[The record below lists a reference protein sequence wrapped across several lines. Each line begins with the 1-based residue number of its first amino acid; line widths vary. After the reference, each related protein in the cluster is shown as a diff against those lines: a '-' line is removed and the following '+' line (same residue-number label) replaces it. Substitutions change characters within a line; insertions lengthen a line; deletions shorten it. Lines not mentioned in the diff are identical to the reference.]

1 MSNSVKLYSNGTAL
15 INREYDIPDQK
26 PLEVSIPVQKSDLD
40 EVVASIAVFGKVSL
54 PEPPSYT
61 PINADVTPLQ
71 IDVNNVTKSLATKLS
86 GSKVEVGVGNN
97 PIKGKLMGIQTYQ
110 QETNGSVFDRYRV
123 VVLTEQ
129 GVKSFE
135 DKDVTYISF
144 TEPAVQSEIE
154 KVLQKQYESIKPN
167 SSFVSLKLVPQDGA
181 KTALISYAIPCA
193 AWKTRYQLRTVEG
206 KVELEAQ
213 AVVDNDTDDDWRDSI
228 ISVITGEPIAFST
241 DLAEIR
247 RPQRQRINVVS
258 DKAAGAVQLDEA
270 QRSSANTRQ
279 YGGQVLAKSAT
290 RAMAFAASAGGAEC
304 ASAEMDYDSEEDG
317 DEIATFKRISL
328 PAAQQQAEV
337 RESGDFSVFTSPNP
351 VTVLSKKSAIIPM
364 FRSSLKDSKTVL
376 FYKEENDQRRPFRS
390 IQLKNETAHTLGK
403 GICEV
408 FLDNDFQGKCILEAC
423 KPGEDVILVHAKET
437 GVKIFKKA
445 QPVEQRR
452 ISIKFNKGRILCEES
467 YRQRVEYSIENSKP
481 EEFQLELEYKKA
493 WQGSTI
499 KASDNTVV
507 TNTANGVRVGC
518 KLAPNGDLS
527 VELVET
533 FTRSLEFGASPQWIE
548 AYIIAIKNP
557 LMKNKG
563 IQKCVD
569 LQKKIGEI
577 SVQIEENDE
586 QTESIKEEQ
595 TRLKDLIPSAH
606 ADQANSWK
614 TELGDNEK
622 TLRNLSRVENPRL
635 KKEMAALETELNE
648 TLQSLTATWEDEGRK
663 EE

>member
-40 EVVASIAVFGKVSL
+40 EVVASIAVFGKVAL

-86 GSKVEVGVGNN
+86 GAKVEVGVGNN

-144 TEPAVQSEIE
+144 TEPSVQSEVE
-154 KVLQKQYESIKPN
+154 KVLTKQFESIKPN

-181 KTALISYAIPCA
+181 KTAMISYAIPCA

-206 KVELEAQ
+206 KVELEGQ
-213 AVVDNDTDDDWRDSI
+213 AVVDNDTDDDWRDSM

-247 RPQRQRINVVS
+247 RPKRQRINVVS
-258 DKAAGAVQLDEA
+258 EQATGAVQLDEA
-270 QRSSANTRQ
+270 ERNRNSRQ
-279 YGGQVLAKSAT
+279 YSGQVMAKSAT
-290 RAMAFAASAGGAEC
+290 RAMAFAASAEC
-304 ASAEMDYDSEEDG
+304 ADEMDDAEG
-317 DEIATFKRISL
+317 GGEIATFKRISIPL
-328 PAAQQQAEV
+328 ERAGQEQAEV
-337 RESGDFSVFTSPNP
+337 RDSGDFSVFTSPNP

-364 FRSSLKDSKTVL
+364 FRASLKDSKTVL

-437 GVKIFKKA
+437 GVKVFKKP

-481 EEFQLELEYKKA
+481 EEFQLELEYKKV

-499 KASDNTVV
+499 KASDNAVV
-507 TNTANGVRVGC
+507 TNTANGVRLGC
-518 KLAPNGDLS
+518 KLVPNADLS

-533 FTRSLEFGASPQWIE
+533 YTRSLEFGASPQWIE

-569 LQKKIGEI
+569 LQKKIAELAT
-577 SVQIEENDE
+577 QIEDNDE
-586 QTESIKEEQ
+586 QIESIKEEQ

-614 TELGDNEK
+614 SELGENEK
-622 TLRNLSRVENPRL
+622 SLRNLNRVENPRL
-635 KKEMAALETELNE
+635 KKEMTALEIELNE
-648 TLQSLTATWEDEGRK
+648 TLQSLTASWEDEERK
-663 EE
+663 DQ